1 MALDKTEALNAA
13 KQHVLQ
19 RNVPAAI
26 DTYRKIIVA
35 DPTDL
40 TAIDALG
47 DLYAST
53 GRVQEAIEE
62 FSRLAASYSEGG
74 LTRKAI
80 TILKKIITLDPG
92 NTETAIKLAGLYA
105 QAGLPSE
112 ARQHYLQIAEG
123 LARKGERLEALRI
136 YGKIVDLD
144 PTNTS
149 TRIKLAEL
157 CLREGMN
164 EQAYEAFVSAA
175 EQLAK
180 RGENRRALNAYNEAL
195 AIRPDSAE
203 ALSAARKLMASL
215 GLEQGNLESSKSGGA
230 ASKDLVETPSP
241 SPAVSHRPDA
251 STSVDK
257 PHQSTA
263 SSFVV
268 QEISRAEILVAYGQV
283 NQAVAMLRQI
293 LKDEPDNLDVH
304 IKLKDIFLRTGMMTE
319 AATECRELERIHQ
332 ARGEVE
338 RARDYAVRASR
349 LTQVTGQPSGDLKEP
364 ERKQPES
371 SASGSTVAP
380 LRLERPR
387 DSAPKPRPVATM
399 PDAPPLEP
407 SRTNISV
414 IPSQAPPIS
423 VTPASER
430 STPRPG
436 SIPNLPPLVEAP
448 LGDKAPR
455 HSALATVSDPPA
467 GTVLTPAPELP
478 VPVSGAIAPLTELAE
493 ARLGDEASRESV
505 LALVARPPGEASG
518 RALPT
523 LFASQLPVR
532 RKRARLT
539 ATATAAGGFVI
550 LAAIAVIGGFAY
562 DSHLNKQYQALVSA
576 APPLAAPSPAPPA
589 FEEPAADQA
598 AEPIT
603 VVVNSPAQSD
613 ASDQRQ
619 RGEPSQ
625 INNGSP
631 SVPPALSVPLKEITP
646 SLSPVPPR
654 VALSPDNRAGTE
666 NQIPLGVPAD
676 VPIGPT
682 HPAEPPPKIV
692 RRSQGVVLGG
702 AVKRVDPVY
711 PTAAKEA
718 RQSGVVVVEVTISEQ
733 GNVTS
738 TRTVSGPALLRNA
751 AVAAARGWKFKP
763 STLGGVPVT
772 TTTTIAFNFK
782 L

>member
-1 MALDKTEALNAA
+1 MALNKSEALNAA

-40 TAIDALG
+40 AAVDALG

-62 FSRLAASYSEGG
+62 FTRLAASYSEGG
-74 LTRKAI
+74 FTRKAI

-112 ARQHYLQIAEG
+112 ARQHYLQIAEA
-123 LARKGERLEALRI
+123 LARKGERLKALRI
-136 YGKIVDLD
+136 YRKIVDLD
-144 PTNTS
+144 PSNIS

-195 AIRPDSAE
+195 AVRPDSAE
-203 ALSAARKLMASL
+203 ALAATRKLMLSL
-215 GLEQGNLESSKSGGA
+215 GLEPDRGLGSS
-230 ASKDLVETPSP
+230 ASEGVDLVKEP
-241 SPAVSHRPDA
+241 
-251 STSVDK
+251 STSPVVLDRPHATPVDK
-257 PHQSTA
+257 PQQSAA

-268 QEISRAEILVAYGQV
+268 QEISKAEILVAYGQV
-283 NQAVAMLRQI
+283 NQAVAMLRQV
-293 LKDEPDNLDVH
+293 LKDKPDSLDVH
-304 IKLKDIFLRTGMMTE
+304 IKLKDIFLRTGMTNE
-319 AATECRELERIHQ
+319 AATECRELERIHG

-349 LTQVTGQPSGDLKEP
+349 LTQLIEQPSGGLKEP
-364 ERKQPES
+364 ERKQPETS
-371 SASGSTVAP
+371 DSGRTVAP
-380 LRLERPR
+380 LRRETTQDP
-387 DSAPKPRPVATM
+387 APKRRPVAST
-399 PDAPPLEP
+399 PDTPREP
-407 SRTNISV
+407 SRIPITV
-414 IPSQAPPIS
+414 IPVESPAVP

-430 STPRPG
+430 SSPRPD
-436 SIPNLPPLVEAP
+436 SKPSFPLPVEEP
-448 LGDKAPR
+448 LGDKASR
-455 HSALATVSDPPA
+455 HSALVTVSDPPA
-467 GTVLTPAPELP
+467 EAALAPAPEPLAP
-478 VPVSGAIAPLTELAE
+478 GSAAIAPMPAVAE
-493 ARLGDEASRESV
+493 PRVGNEVSREV
-505 LALVARPPGEASG
+505 GLAVVTRPAGEVGA

-523 LFASQLPVR
+523 LFTAKLPVSK
-532 RKRARLT
+532 KRARLT

-550 LAAIAVIGGFAY
+550 LAVSAAIAGFAY
-562 DSHLNKQYQALVSA
+562 DAQLNKQYQALASA
-576 APPLAAPSPAPPA
+576 APPFAAPSPPPPPA
-589 FEEPAADQA
+589 FEEPAPDQA
-598 AEPIT
+598 AEPMT

-619 RGEPSQ
+619 NREPSQSQ

-631 SVPPALSVPLKEITP
+631 STPQASSVPRKEMTP
-646 SLSPVPPR
+646 SPSPVPPR
-654 VALSPDNRAGTE
+654 VGISPDNRMSNE

-692 RRSQGVVLGG
+692 RRSPGVVVGS

-733 GNVTS
+733 GSVTS
-738 TRTVSGPALLRNA
+738 TRAVSGPAILRNA

-772 TTTTIAFNFK
+772 TTTTLVFNFK